1 MSDFKKITES
11 TLIPI
16 SLVFVVCSFAYSW
29 AKLDSRIE
37 SLEKK
42 SLDQDKLISIF
53 TNIDRRLYRLEIKSG
68 IQAEPLK
75 QGE

>member
-1 MSDFKKITES
+1 MSEFKKITEN

-16 SLVFVVCSFAYSW
+16 SLVFMVCSFAYAW
-29 AKLDSRIE
+29 AKLDSRVE
-37 SLEKK
+37 AVERK

-53 TNIDRRLYRLEIKSG
+53 SNIDRRLYRLEIKSG
-68 IQAEPLK
+68 IQTEPLK

>member
-1 MSDFKKITES
+1 MSDLKKITEN

-37 SLEKK
+37 VMEKK
-42 SLDQDKLISIF
+42 SLDQDRLISIF
-53 TNIDRRLYRLEIKSG
+53 TTIDRRLYRLEIKNG
-68 IQAEPLK
+68 IQNVEPAK
-75 QGE
+75 GE